1 MLLTTMTAIMSQHKI
16 VTDNDH
22 PSSAAAGDDLDEAL
36 IERVI
41 RRFYDNVQ
49 RDEVLGPI
57 FAARIT
63 DWETHLQ
70 RMFAF
75 WSSVTLSSGRYHGQP
90 MPKHAAL
97 PIDARHFDRWLALFE
112 RTVRDTCSS
121 AVAEL
126 FIEKARRIA
135 TSLEMGRAL
144 ANDVLLARGQRFV
157 DHALSVS
164 GTPLR

>member
-1 MLLTTMTAIMSQHKI
+1 MHLTTMTAIMS
-16 VTDNDH
+16 H
-22 PSSAAAGDDLDEAL
+22 PKTAPDSDQPISAAAGGNLDEAL

-41 RRFYDNVQ
+41 RRFYADVQ
-49 RDEVLGPI
+49 CDKVLGPI

-63 DWETHLQ
+63 NWETHLQ

-97 PIDARHFDRWLALFE
+97 PIDARHFDRWLTLFE
-112 RTVRDTCSS
+112 GTVRDTCSS
-121 AVAEL
+121 AVAEV

-144 ANDVLLARGQRFV
+144 ANDVLLAKGQRFV
-157 DHALSVS
+157 DPGLSAS
-164 GTPLR
+164 GAPLC